1 MRFRL
6 FDWLLKDYD
15 FDPNYRIKINDEE
28 GNEYCLVSLCAQLA
42 REVKKLENR
51 ITTLEQKYEGAL
63 IDIKRLEEE
72 NVETTNYLYE
82 NANSINAVDSR
93 IDILVDHYRNEKGT

>member
-15 FDPNYRIKINDEE
+15 FDPNYKIKINDEE

-42 REVKKLENR
+42 KEVEKLENR
-51 ITTLEQKYEGAL
+51 I
-63 IDIKRLEEE
+63 IVLEEE
-72 NVETTNYLYE
+72 NVQTTNELYRLQ
-82 NANSINAVDSR
+82 NSLDAR
-93 IDILVDHYRNEKGT
+93 IDILVEHYRMHKDV